1 MKKKKRNSS
10 LPLITA
16 SVVLIVVCVLLIV
29 LAVKIISVSSGKDR
43 KKADAINEQT
53 ENGTSLESVDANQ
66 GDLSE
71 GQSEKESQSDGSEN
85 NSGTMAD
92 GSQGSMGSVS
102 NPIAAPNVII
112 DLTGGDENTNQGS
125 FGSVSLPYQMDSGL
139 TVTKIAGYDGV
150 FIEDGS
156 DTDISGVA
164 AMAVTNNGSSN
175 VEYAEI
181 TVVQG
186 DRNLLF
192 KVSALPAGATVV
204 AMEVN
209 KASYEE
215 GDYSS
220 ITANVAGLDKF
231 EMSEDQIRIKD
242 NGDNTLTV
250 TNISGQDI
258 SCVRLFYKYCMEDD
272 IYVGGIAYMVKLTDL
287 QAGQSKTVSPSHFV
301 SGSSEV
307 MMVRT
312 YDTAE

>member
-1 MKKKKRNSS
+1 MGKRITKKNKKNRNLSMIAAVS
-10 LPLITA
+10 VLIIIA
-16 SVVLIVVCVLLIV
+16 IVLIVLV
-29 LAVKIISVSSGKDR
+29 AKIISAKRENNRDKTETVVEETKNSTIGETEEKTEEKTEGVTGQDSASSSG
-43 KKADAINEQT
+43 ET
-53 ENGTSLESVDANQ
+53 ENWSGNGGAAANPIQ
-66 GDLSE
+66 
-71 GQSEKESQSDGSEN
+71 
-85 NSGTMAD
+85 NSGSL
-92 GSQGSMGSVS
+92 G
-102 NPIAAPNVII
+102 N
-112 DLTGGDENTNQGS
+112 LTGGSESSGQ
-125 FGSVSLPYQMDSGL
+125 SVSASVSFPCQLDSGL

-181 TVVQG
+181 TAVQG
-186 DRNLLF
+186 DRSLLF

-204 AMEVN
+204 AMEAN
-209 KASYEE
+209 KASFEE

-220 ITANVAGLDKF
+220 ITAEVAGLDKF
-231 EMSEDQIRIKD
+231 ELSEDQIRIKD

-258 SCVRLFYKYCMEDD
+258 PCVRLFYKYCMEDD
-272 IYVGGIAYMVKLTDL
+272 IYVGGIAYMAKLTDL

-312 YDTAE
+312 YDSAE